1 MDDKK
6 SAAPGSQPDTTQE
19 YVIELS
25 ESEIAAIEAEAA
37 ESHTGADNHFSETE
51 KTVAD
56 SIAQYMQRY
65 PFGKAHELYE
75 AIILTMQFLNDVK
88 AAGIAEERAWEVLTL
103 SSVIDCHNRG

>member
-37 ESHTGADNHFSETE
+37 EYEKFKKAFVYSIDADT
-51 KTVAD
+51 K
-56 SIAQYMQRY
+56 
-65 PFGKAHELYE
+65 KHEITITLPE
-75 AIILTMQFLNDVK
+75 GQNQL
-88 AAGIAEERAWEVLTL
+88 VLPESWVHSL
-103 SSVIDCHNRG
+103 IDQLVNQTREWCNNQ